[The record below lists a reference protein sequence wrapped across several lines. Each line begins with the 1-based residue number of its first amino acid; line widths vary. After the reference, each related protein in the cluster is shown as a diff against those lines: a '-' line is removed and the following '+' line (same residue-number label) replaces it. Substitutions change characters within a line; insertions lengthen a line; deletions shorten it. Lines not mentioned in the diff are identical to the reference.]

1 MYRQVVI
8 QLLPGILSYF
18 VKVKKLKK
26 FLGDFN
32 IALFEKKL
40 IKNRKIKISKTQIER
55 IKYFWED
62 FHRFYF
68 QKKFSFKQDVAD
80 SNNFTNPV
88 SLGCFKPPDN
98 FFFITRTNSRWLNLP
113 SPKVFSKITSFN
125 LKSTCYKKES

>member
-8 QLLPGILSYF
+8 QLLPEILSYF

-55 IKYFWED
+55 IKYFW
-62 FHRFYF
+62 
-68 QKKFSFKQDVAD
+68 
-80 SNNFTNPV
+80 
-88 SLGCFKPPDN
+88 
-98 FFFITRTNSRWLNLP
+98 
-113 SPKVFSKITSFN
+113 
-125 LKSTCYKKES
+125 